1 MLTPH
6 AIPALGN
13 LAEAL
18 LTLPERYSYPAR
30 VCMWMGFLF
39 ASALFLRT
47 QNHRWG
53 TLWEKPHLRACG
65 PCKLAPAIWRRSP
78 HLTEWPELGMATPS
92 SVK

>member
-6 AIPALGN
+6 AIPALGD
-13 LAEAL
+13 LAEAV

-47 QNHRWG
+47 QHHRWG
-53 TLWEKPHLRACG
+53 PCAQPHTQARKVATNWRRQTKL
-65 PCKLAPAIWRRSP
+65 LAP
-78 HLTEWPELGMATPS
+78 HMTEWSASAPWHSHLA
-92 SVK
+92 